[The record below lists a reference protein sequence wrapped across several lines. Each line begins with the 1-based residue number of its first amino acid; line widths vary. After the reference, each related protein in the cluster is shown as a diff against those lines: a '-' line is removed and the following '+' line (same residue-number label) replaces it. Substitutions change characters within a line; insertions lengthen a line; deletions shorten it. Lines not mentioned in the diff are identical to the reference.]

1 VTWVAG
7 TLQTPAARHW
17 IGEAWQT
24 AVGVL
29 LDRPIGRPERL
40 LGEGT
45 ADRIGDRLTPA
56 LWSWIERQV
65 PIIVSRLDIQTMVE
79 QKVLGFSLNRIEE
92 IVRQTTQRE
101 LDLIVRLGFVLGG
114 LVGLAAF
121 GFGLLIGG

>member
-1 VTWVAG
+1 
-7 TLQTPAARHW
+7 
-17 IGEAWQT
+17 
-24 AVGVL
+24 
-29 LDRPIGRPERL
+29 
-40 LGEGT
+40 
-45 ADRIGDRLTPA
+45 
-56 LWSWIERQV
+56 V